1 MREVIQIELRR
12 ILSPRVFAIIMATVL
27 LYSIYTSINCFSGYN
42 LYDGRGV
49 VQITARENIQLSKHH
64 TSWLNE
70 RTLQEVVDRRD
81 TSQALYNSSLV
92 LMVARNYDKKI
103 TELTKQDIQNFYRN
117 RVEKL
122 IEETKM
128 QTEMRHL
135 PPLSKEKNSYLERQ
149 GKQMEQ
155 PLLLGYKEGWKSLNS
170 DMGQIGV
177 LALFLSS
184 FLVLPIFAQNPKTR
198 MKELCMSTQ
207 KGKMLHY
214 KARIA
219 AGVLTALLVYIPSLS
234 IFVIIRLIILGF
246 QGGKLPIQSSVTY
259 FFSAWNVTYVQ
270 QFLINC
276 TLGLLAV
283 LLITVFVLL
292 CGAALEQL
300 ISTGAV
306 VSFFWIFMLVAQST
320 KLMHYIYC
328 FFPYN
333 MMNFTPLY
341 LDNDTYSILGII
353 LPSYIWIIFVGVG
366 IFLMLLGL
374 LFFTAKYKVALNRCC
389 AKRSIL

>member
-1 MREVIQIELRR
+1 
-12 ILSPRVFAIIMATVL
+12 MATVL

-135 PPLSKEKNSYLERQ
+135 PPLSKEKSSYLERQ

-353 LPSYIWIIFVGVG
+353 LPSYIWIIFVGIG